1 MKLALFGTKY
11 QMIQQRYKQHKYKAD
26 RRPYVQMM
34 VEKYESS
41 RYDHKFFVFGLGV
54 GLLPYIVHMNQWLR

>member
-11 QMIQQRYKQHKYKAD
+11 QMIQQRYKEQYKAD

-34 VEKYESS
+34 VE
-41 RYDHKFFVFGLGV
+41 RYHTTRKDHKYFLIGLSIGFM
-54 GLLPYIVHMNQWLR
+54 PYIVHMNQWL